1 MRADQWDETSGKGSN
16 PMIMERRSCERDGP
30 HEQRRKS
37 TKEKLQSAMRLT
49 LLTCFAVFM
58 IPFLTPSE
66 TALGQEPPA
75 TIRAEVALVN
85 VVFTALDKRGRPAG
99 GLKVDDFE
107 VFEDGKPQRI
117 EYFSP
122 LGRESEVPLTI
133 ALLIDTSGSVE
144 DKLEFEKTTAAEF
157 FKEILRPNRDLALI
171 IQFDSDVNLVQ
182 DFTQDQD
189 SLINSLKGLRAGNST
204 ALYDAVYLASEE
216 KLRGEI
222 GRKVIVAITDGD
234 DTSSKVRRE
243 EAIEAAQKHD
253 VLIYGI
259 GVRAAG
265 YSSNFGVL
273 KKFAEETGG
282 AFFSPRAEFEELQSA
297 FRAIG
302 RDIQGQYSLAYS
314 STNQKKDG
322 SYRSI
327 KLRCKVGGVQIRARK
342 GYYAPGE

>member
-1 MRADQWDETSGKGSN
+1 MRSAIARGEGSHD
-16 PMIMERRSCERDGP
+16 PRRSC
-30 HEQRRKS
+30 

-49 LLTCFAVFM
+49 LLTCLAALLVSS
-58 IPFLTPSE
+58 LTSE
-66 TALGQEPPA
+66 TTALGQESQA
-75 TIRAEVALVN
+75 TIRSEVALVN
-85 VVFTALDKRGRPAG
+85 VVFTALDKKERPAG
-99 GLKVDDFE
+99 GLKVDDFR

-133 ALLIDTSGSVE
+133 ALLIDTSGSVQ
-144 DKLEFEKTTAAEF
+144 DKLDFEKTTAAEF

-189 SLINSLKGLRAGNST
+189 ALLGSLKGLRAGNST

-216 KLRGEI
+216 KLKGEV
-222 GRKVIVAITDGD
+222 GRKVIVVITDGE

-243 EAIEAAQKHD
+243 EAIKAAQKHD

-259 GVRAAG
+259 GVRGDG
-265 YSSNFGVL
+265 YGANFRVL

-282 AFFSPRAEFEELQSA
+282 AFFSPRAELREIQSA

-314 STNQKKDG
+314 STNKNKDG

-327 KLRCKVGGVQIRARK
+327 QLRCTASGVRIRARK
-342 GYYAPGE
+342 GYFASQE